1 MNSPWVY
8 TCSPSW
14 IPLPPPSTHHPSRSS
29 QCISPELL
37 YHASNLVWW
46 CVHQPRSSQI
56 VSAQGYTI
64 SCLIEQYGPSCDSLS
79 YLQSSG
85 EEIKS
90 SKILLGHPSAPAP
103 STLYYALNLDWRFVS
118 HMIIYMFQCQSPKSS
133 HPRPLPQSP
142 KDCSI
147 HLCLFCC
154 LAYRIIIT
162 LFLNSIYMH

>member
-1 MNSPWVY
+1 MDRAQGHLDERDGVGFRA
-8 TCSPSW
+8 
-14 IPLPPPSTHHPSRSS
+14 LSR
-29 QCISPELL
+29 
-37 YHASNLVWW
+37 HATLLVWW

-103 STLYYALNLDWRFVS
+103 STLYHALNLDWWFIS
-118 HMIIYMFQCQSPKSS
+118 LMIIYMFQCHSPISS
-133 HPRPLPQSP
+133 HPRPLPQSL

-147 HLCLFCC
+147 HLCLFRC
-154 LAYRIIIT
+154 LTYRVIVII
-162 LFLNSIYMH
+162 FLNSLYMY